1 MSNIAIIPARGGSK
15 RVPKKNIREFQGM
28 PLIAWS
34 ILAAKYCKLVDEV
47 YVSTDDVETADIAKE
62 YGAKVLLRPDYLA
75 SDSANTFE
83 VLKYIYYNQLN
94 SLAEYIVLLQPTSP
108 LREKNMI
115 YNGLKS
121 LQRDNHSDALIEVN
135 KLKLFSGRVEDGI
148 WKADYPEETRSQDL
162 PDTYIP
168 SGRLYIYRSSAT
180 IEQNLPEGNKT
191 RVIEGDF
198 ETNVNIDYE
207 SDFDKLDFVYSRYKH
222 LYNYLIT

>member
-75 SDSANTFE
+75 SDGANTFE
-83 VLKYIYYNQLN
+83 VLKYIYCNQLN

-108 LREKNMI
+108 LREKI
-115 YNGLKS
+115 
-121 LQRDNHSDALIEVN
+121 
-135 KLKLFSGRVEDGI
+135 
-148 WKADYPEETRSQDL
+148 
-162 PDTYIP
+162 
-168 SGRLYIYRSSAT
+168 
-180 IEQNLPEGNKT
+180 
-191 RVIEGDF
+191 
-198 ETNVNIDYE
+198 
-207 SDFDKLDFVYSRYKH
+207 
-222 LYNYLIT
+222 